1 MDLELYDGR
10 DGACA
15 AADLTARL
23 LAELAQADHHLALAE
38 ARFRA
43 AAASS
48 TPVPLAVRHE
58 RTTCRRHVASL
69 QAMLDGM
76 PGGTEERHVASA

>member
-1 MDLELYDGR
+1 MDHELYDGR

-23 LAELAQADHHLALAE
+23 LAELAQADHRLALAE

-43 AAASS
+43 AAA
-48 TPVPLAVRHE
+48 TNLPVPLAIRHE
-58 RTTCRRHVASL
+58 RTTCRRQVASL

-76 PGGTEERHVASA
+76 PGTMEGPHAASA

>member
-1 MDLELYDGR
+1 MDHELYDGR

-23 LAELAQADHHLALAE
+23 LAELALADHRLAIVE
-38 ARFRA
+38 ARCRA
-43 AAASS
+43 AAA
-48 TPVPLAVRHE
+48 TGDRLPLALRHE
-58 RTTCRRHVASL
+58 RTSCRRQVASL

-76 PGGTEERHVASA
+76 PGSLEERHVASA

>member
-1 MDLELYDGR
+1 MDHELYDGR

-23 LAELAQADHHLALAE
+23 LAELAQADRRLALAE

-43 AAASS
+43 AAASGA
-48 TPVPLAVRHE
+48 PMPLAVRHE
-58 RTTCRRHVASL
+58 RTSCRRQVASL

-76 PGGTEERHVASA
+76 PGNPEESHVASA